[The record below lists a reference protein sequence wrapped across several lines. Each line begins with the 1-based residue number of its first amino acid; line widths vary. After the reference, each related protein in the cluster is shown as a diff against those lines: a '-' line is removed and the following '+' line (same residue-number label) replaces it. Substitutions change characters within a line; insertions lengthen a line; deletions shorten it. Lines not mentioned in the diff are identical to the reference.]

1 MKKLMTTILMVIVC
15 LTCTQK
21 ANGQVIQFNGTET
34 SFKTFGWS
42 DDILS
47 LYYATDTT
55 YSYRR
60 YTSDGYIL
68 GHFQDPVSITVS
80 NSDSCFLVYPK
91 HFVRWSCYPYTNG
104 WGGYSGPPYKHYRF
118 YGNMDLRIT
127 DYAKPKNNLVIPYYN
142 IRVENS
148 IPKYRIVN
156 GIAERTF
163 YGCDSLTKL
172 TIPSTVKNIG
182 RMFIYGCNMLDT
194 VVFANTFNEDT
205 IYPPVMVDDT
215 WFTTHPIVIV
225 VPCNSYD
232 TFYNYI
238 NSLNTPQ
245 VVQMTIVPDTLCN
258 CSAYAIDTVTF
269 YDTVKVYDTTY
280 TTITHY
286 DTVDVNVYHTH
297 HIYDTTFVVDTIIH
311 NVWNMYYDTAVVNVY
326 DTIIDTI
333 TYIHE
338 IYDTIYNT
346 ITDTIIV
353 TLYDTICETVY
364 DTIYV
369 FLETQETF
377 DDLKLYPIP
386 TKDYVTVEYNGYLD
400 YRLYD
405 TNGKL
410 LETGSVVLT
419 DQIDLTKYAS
429 GFYYFNAKLDD
440 GTIVTKKL
448 VKVAL

>member
-1 MKKLMTTILMVIVC
+1 MKKFIVFVLLVI
-15 LTCTQK
+15 
-21 ANGQVIQFNGTET
+21 F
-34 SFKTFGWS
+34 SFVGFSQYSTPYFQTFGWS
-42 DDILS
+42 DDNLS

-55 YSYRR
+55 NYWSRSYSNSTRHY
-60 YTSDGYIL
+60 Y
-68 GHFQDPVSITVS
+68 FQDPYS
-80 NSDSCFLVYPK
+80 NGISDTNVCFMVFPKRWHYQSC
-91 HFVRWSCYPYTNG
+91 CN
-104 WGGYSGPPYKHYRF
+104 SGVVFGDNAFPYKNVKTGSSACSPLYLN
-118 YGNMDLRIT
+118 YT
-127 DYAKPKNNLVIPYYN
+127 KPKGVLNIPYYN
-142 IRVENS
+142 IRLENS
-148 IPKYRIVN
+148 IPQYRNVV
-156 GIAERTF
+156 GISERTF
-163 YGCDSLTKL
+163 YGCDSLVKI
-172 TIPSTVKNIG
+172 TIPSTVREIG
-182 RMFIYGCNMLDT
+182 RMFVYGCDMLDT
-194 VVFANTFNEDT
+194 VVFENTFNEDT
-205 IYPPVMVDDT
+205 IYPPTMNDYT
-215 WFTTHPIVIV
+215 WFITHPITIV

-238 NSLNTPQ
+238 YSLNTPQ
-245 VVQMTIVPDTLCN
+245 IVQLNIVPDELCN
-258 CSAYAIDTVTF
+258 CNAYTIDTVAF

-280 TTITHY
+280 TTITYY

-311 NVWNMYYDTAVVNVY
+311 NVWNIYYDTTVVNVYDTIIVSVY

-353 TLYDTICETVY
+353 TLYDTIYETVY

-377 DDLKLYPIP
+377 NDLKLYPIP

-400 YRLYD
+400 YRLYN

-429 GFYYFNAKLDD
+429 GVYYFNAKLDD